1 MAARLMFEERCVIE
15 AMIEVEASIQQ
26 IADAL
31 ARHSSTV
38 RREIH
43 RGGGRDSYQAEE
55 AQTDAD
61 QRASR
66 PKTPKLVSDPE
77 LANMVSEGL
86 RMGWSPHAVAADLRN
101 EGLNSGLVK
110 LSV

>member
-31 ARHSSTV
+31 ARHPSTV

-77 LANMVSEGL
+77 TGEYGKRGVEDGMVSPCC
-86 RMGWSPHAVAADLRN
+86 RCRSP
-101 EGLNSGLVK
+101 
-110 LSV
+110 